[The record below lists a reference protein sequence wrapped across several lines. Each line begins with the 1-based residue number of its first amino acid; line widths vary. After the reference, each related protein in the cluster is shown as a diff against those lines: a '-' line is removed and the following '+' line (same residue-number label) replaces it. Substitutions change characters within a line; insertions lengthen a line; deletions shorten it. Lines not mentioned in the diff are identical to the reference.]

1 MVVVGETI
9 HGLERSH
16 KIHREK
22 NSECGHVAHLSGF
35 QVDSMQHSVVVLD
48 LDGPGLVVIKV
59 LM

>member
-16 KIHREK
+16 KIHGEY
-22 NSECGHVAHLSGF
+22 SECGQVAHLSGF
-35 QVDSMQHSVVVLD
+35 QVDSMQHSIVVLD
-48 LDGPGLVVIKV
+48 LDGPGLVIIEV